1 LRDRLVR
8 KGHDEA
14 TIEQTLDRCAEIGA
28 LNDRVLAA
36 TRARRFRD
44 SGHAAFS
51 TQQRLRRQG
60 FADADTV
67 AAIDEVYA
75 DFDEEAEA
83 RRLLAARPSTTAS
96 RSRAYGFLARR
107 GFSPQVAGRLA
118 TELAGEAERTRAP
131 TDGAELERQ
140 VRRRYPTAGSN
151 TGARRRAAAFNSSLI
166 LHPPTPP
173 RRRRIEDFIP
183 PKSPCRSHGSVV
195 SLRRHDFALPC
206 SSSRLP
212 HAPAFLPDPAH
223 LHAPR
228 SAVRFRR
235 RADPPLQWTVA
246 LRLGGRSSLVA
257 RRAGRDFWRIPLR
270 ENPEERIPRNHA

>member
-1 LRDRLVR
+1 MAAITRLAAVAGKPAVKVHLDGAFWATLPAGLVADADLHVGLELTPARCEELERQRDSAAALSYAIRSLDFRMASRGQLRDRLVR
-8 KGHDEA
+8 KGHDER

-44 SGHAAFS
+44 GGHAAFS

-60 FADADTV
+60 FADAD
-67 AAIDEVYA
+67 AASAIDEVYA

-140 VRRRYPTAGSN
+140 VRRRYPTAGSD
-151 TGARRRAAAFNSSLI
+151 TGARRRAHAWLMRHGASPAQTQAI
-166 LHPPTPP
+166 LQ
-173 RRRRIEDFIP
+173 
-183 PKSPCRSHGSVV
+183 
-195 SLRRHDFALPC
+195 AM
-206 SSSRLP
+206 
-212 HAPAFLPDPAH
+212 
-223 LHAPR
+223 
-228 SAVRFRR
+228 
-235 RADPPLQWTVA
+235 
-246 LRLGGRSSLVA
+246 
-257 RRAGRDFWRIPLR
+257 RAG
-270 ENPEERIPRNHA
+270 